1 MGEVYFRPRVISWF
15 SCGANSA
22 IATYLAIK
30 KYGLDRVEIVYC
42 DTGGEHPDNI
52 RFLMDC
58 ERWFGKKVTIL
69 KQEGYTDHMDL
80 WEKYRFISSPQGA
93 KCTVKLKKELRFKFQ
108 RPDDI
113 QVFGYSIDEKH
124 RAERFKE
131 HFFEVETDFILIEKG
146 LQKKDCLGLLA
157 KTGIDMPVMYSL
169 GFNNNNCIGCCKG
182 GKGYW
187 NHVRKHFPD
196 HFNRAAKIERDL
208 NHSITDVFLDELD
221 PNEGRHDTN
230 VPSCDFLCQSMDIDI
245 L

>member
-1 MGEVYFRPRVISWF
+1 MSEPRVISWF

-30 KYGLDRVEIVYC
+30 KYGLDRVEIIYC

-58 ERWFGKKVTIL
+58 EKWFGKKVTIL
-69 KQEGYTDHMDL
+69 KQEGYIDHMDL
-80 WEKYRFISSPQGA
+80 WEKDRFISSPQGA

-108 RPDDI
+108 RADDI
-113 QVFGYSIDEKH
+113 QVFGYSTDEVH
-124 RAERFKE
+124 RAERFKA
-131 HFFEVETDFILIEKG
+131 HFFEVATDFILIDKG

-196 HFNRAAKIERDL
+196 YYERASKIERKL

-221 PNEGRHDTN
+221 PNEGRHDIN
-230 VPSCDFLCQSMDIDI
+230 VPSCDFLCQTLD
-245 L
+245 LETL